1 MTSLNRVFFVLML
14 FVIGCKTPS
23 TVTTTT
29 TTNKGDDPVLFT
41 VDGTPVH
48 VSEFKYIYTKT
59 NADKADFSKASVDE
73 YLDLYKKF
81 KLKVARAKEMQLDTI
96 PALISE
102 LAGYRRQLADSYLID
117 KEVTNR
123 LVEELY
129 ESTKQDVDISHIMV
143 NFGESGDTT
152 AAFAKINEARQKL
165 SKKKS
170 WEEVTMAYSDDK
182 SKAKNKG
189 RIGYVTAMFPKGL
202 YALEKAAYT
211 LPIGKVSEV
220 LTSPSGY
227 HLIKVNER
235 RPARGKMEIA
245 HILIRTK
252 KDSDGSEAKQKAEA
266 LYAQLKSGSAF
277 EDLAKDNSE
286 DPQSAKRGGY
296 IGHFGINQYEAGFEE
311 AAFLLAND
319 GDFSK
324 PIQSS
329 VGYHIIKRVSKEGI
343 QPMKIVKT
351 GLQNKIKNDTRFTQ
365 AQRSMIK
372 RIKRENNFR
381 EYPKMLTEYIGQL
394 DTNFLTFKWKPQGY
408 RSAETLFS
416 VGSEKATISE
426 FETFLKESSRERIRS
441 AGKQNDEVARQLY
454 GDFINKECMGYEEKQ
469 LEKKYPDFKALM
481 REYEEG
487 ILLFEATKMEVWDKA
502 SQDSVG
508 LANFFKTVDGKYK
521 WKERAAVSLYS
532 LKEAGKGRIDEVR
545 AFAQNNK
552 PEQVLAKF
560 NSKDSQILTAID
572 RTFERGRNDVLDKLD
587 WKIGGLSANEENR
600 RNKSTNFMKI
610 EKILPAGDKSL
621 DEARGYV
628 VADYQDALEKKWIEQ
643 LKAKFPIVINQTALN
658 NLIKK

>member
-1 MTSLNRVFFVLML
+1 MTSLNRVLFVLTL
-14 FVIGCKTPS
+14 FVFSCKTPS
-23 TVTTTT
+23 TVATTT

-41 VDGTPVH
+41 VAGTPVH

-117 KEVTNR
+117 KEVTNK

-129 ESTKQDVDISHIMV
+129 EATKQDVDISHIMV

-152 AAFAKINEARQKL
+152 AAYAKINEARQKL

-170 WEEVTMAYSDDK
+170 WEEVTAAYSDDK

-202 YALEKAAYT
+202 YELEKAAYS
-211 LPIGKVSEV
+211 LPLGKVSDV
-220 LTSPSGY
+220 LKSPSGY

-266 LYAQLKSGSAF
+266 LYTQLKNGSSF

-296 IGHFGINQYEAGFEE
+296 IGHFGINQYEADFEE
-311 AAFLLAND
+311 AAFSLAND

-324 PIQSS
+324 PVQSS
-329 VGYHIIKRVSKEGI
+329 VGYHIIKRISKEGI
-343 QPMKIVKT
+343 QPLKIVKT

-381 EYPKMLTEYIGQL
+381 EYPQMLTEYIGQL

-441 AGKQNDEVARQLY
+441 AGKQNEEVARQLY
-454 GDFINKECMGYEEKQ
+454 ADFINKECMGYEEQQ

-532 LKEAGKGRIDEVR
+532 LKEAGKSRIDEVR

-552 PEQVLAKF
+552 PEQVLARF

-572 RTFERGRNDVLDKLD
+572 RTFERGRNDVLDKMD
-587 WKIGGLSANEENR
+587 WKVGALSANEKNR

-628 VADYQDALEKKWIEQ
+628 VADYQDALEKKWIEK
-643 LKAKFPIVINQTALN
+643 LRAKFPIVINQTALN
-658 NLIKK
+658 NLTKK

>member
-1 MTSLNRVFFVLML
+1 MTSLNRVLFVLIL
-14 FVIGCKTPS
+14 FVFSCKTPS

-41 VDGTPVH
+41 VAGTPVH

-117 KEVTNR
+117 KEVTNK

-129 ESTKQDVDISHIMV
+129 EATKQDVDISHIMV

-152 AAFAKINEARQKL
+152 AAYAKVNEARQKL

-170 WEEVTMAYSDDK
+170 WEEVTAAYSDDK
-182 SKAKNKG
+182 SKAKNNG
-189 RIGYVTAMFPKGL
+189 HIGYVTAMFPKGL
-202 YALEKAAYT
+202 YELEKAAYS
-211 LPIGKVSEV
+211 LPIGKVSNV
-220 LTSPSGY
+220 LKSPSGY

-266 LYAQLKSGSAF
+266 LYTQLKNGSSF

-311 AAFLLAND
+311 AAFLLVND

-324 PIQSS
+324 PVQSS
-329 VGYHIIKRVSKEGI
+329 VGYHIIKRISKEGI
-343 QPMKIVKT
+343 QPLKIVKT
-351 GLQNKIKNDTRFTQ
+351 GLQNKIKNDNRFTQ

-381 EYPKMLTEYIGQL
+381 EYPQMLTEYIGQL

-454 GDFINKECMGYEEKQ
+454 ADFINKECMGYEEQQ

-508 LANFFKTVDGKYK
+508 LANFFTTVDGKYK

-532 LKEAGKGRIDEVR
+532 LKEAGKGRIGEVR

-552 PEQVLAKF
+552 PEQVLARF

-587 WKIGGLSANEENR
+587 WKIGALSANEENR

-628 VADYQDALEKKWIEQ
+628 VADYQDALEKKWIEE